1 MTFSRLFVA
10 CLPAFLIS
18 SLFVSSRPGF
28 ASDDCPTSSSA
39 PQDKIAVAFG
49 YAIYSDIVRGS
60 TIDGAGAKLCL
71 DSSGNVISP
80 PDPPLIC
87 SLAKGSDDPSLSYD
101 ASSGSLL
108 ANVNDLAFVTTNAS
122 ASVLFEVTALESPNG
137 SNFVIKTADYSSD
150 DDGYL
155 ELSSGIPLMIA
166 RSNDGNI
173 PFTAE
178 FTNGHL
184 SGEYRAVVTVT
195 CNF

>member
-1 MTFSRLFVA
+1 M
-10 CLPAFLIS
+10 
-18 SLFVSSRPGF
+18 
-28 ASDDCPTSSSA
+28 
-39 PQDKIAVAFG
+39 
-49 YAIYSDIVRGS
+49 
-60 TIDGAGAKLCL
+60 
-71 DSSGNVISP
+71 
-80 PDPPLIC
+80 
-87 SLAKGSDDPSLSYD
+87 SYD

-137 SNFVIKTADYSSD
+137 SDFVIKTADYSSD